1 MRFAKEIFD
10 TPEIVDAKNRSD
22 LIQQRPVVLG
32 FNTED
37 IALLPGGEQG
47 PAEGPNIPIK
57 NYGGKYMPDGT
68 QPTGYKPTPS
78 ALAFNP
84 KLMIMNAIRGD
95 VMDRPV
101 GTGSTLQDAYRRGEP
116 GVVKPS
122 IPDTVRPS
130 DSDDSYIKIMGSGF
144 V

>member
-1 MRFAKEIFD
+1 MLDRYAGERLMQSEISQD
-10 TPEIVDAKNRSD
+10 
-22 LIQQRPVVLG
+22 RPVVPG

-37 IALLPGGEQG
+37 LQDTPEITAPDRPVLMPGEAFPMDLLKDKYILNSPGSGV
-47 PAEGPNIPIK
+47 
-57 NYGGKYMPDGT
+57 
-68 QPTGYKPTPS
+68 
-78 ALAFNP
+78 AFNP

-116 GVVKPS
+116 GVVKPG

-130 DSDDSYIKIMGSGF
+130 DSDDAYIEIMRSGF

>member
-1 MRFAKEIFD
+1 MRFAAEIFD
-10 TPEIVDAKNRSD
+10 TPGIVDPRDRSD
-22 LIQQRPVVLG
+22 LMKQRPVILG

-47 PAEGPNIPIK
+47 PAQGPNSPIK

-84 KLMIMNAIRGD
+84 KLMIMNAIKGD
-95 VMDRPV
+95 VMDNPA
-101 GTGSTLQDAYRRGEP
+101 GTGSTL
-116 GVVKPS
+116 
-122 IPDTVRPS
+122 
-130 DSDDSYIKIMGSGF
+130 
-144 V
+144 